1 MSAWRCTFER
11 RDLQHT
17 RRSAHVIMMR
27 ADAGSLLRDLDGS
40 VLQGGYTR
48 TAKGE
53 NETTRRM
60 IQVARSGGPGGSGS
74 RRSRC
79 ECVRRDGTGY
89 SVDCAS
95 SWAVVLP
102 TYEPSAPFTTGQE
115 ADTTGRCGST
125 LKSTKSTHP
134 THSTPRPT
142 HLNQTGPAGDR
153 APRPPRHVTRART
166 VGTTR
171 RHNTRK
177 TRADSHKCT
186 CRSLWDEV

>member
-1 MSAWRCTFER
+1 MLVPSSAIWMGQFCKEVKPGQQRE
-11 RDLQHT
+11 D
-17 RRSAHVIMMR
+17 
-27 ADAGSLLRDLDGS
+27 
-40 VLQGGYTR
+40 
-48 TAKGE
+48 E

-74 RRSRC
+74 RRIRC
-79 ECVRRDGTGY
+79 ECVRRNGTGY

-102 TYEPSAPFTTGQE
+102 TYEPSAPFTTGQRPH
-115 ADTTGRCGST
+115 ASHPDDPGACNPPP
-125 LKSTKSTHP
+125 KSTKSTHP
-134 THSTPRPT
+134 THSTPRPR
-142 HLNQTGPAGDR
+142 HPNQTGPAGDR

>member
-1 MSAWRCTFER
+1 MLGPSSAIWMGLFCKEVKPGQQRE
-11 RDLQHT
+11 D
-17 RRSAHVIMMR
+17 
-27 ADAGSLLRDLDGS
+27 
-40 VLQGGYTR
+40 
-48 TAKGE
+48 E
-53 NETTRRM
+53 NEMTQRM
-60 IQVARSGGPGGSGS
+60 HPSCTVGRAGRVGLSSQPT
-74 RRSRC
+74 C
-79 ECVRRDGTGY
+79 ECVRRNGTGYY

-102 TYEPSAPFTTGQE
+102 TYEPSAPFTTGQRPQPPHTR
-115 ADTTGRCGST
+115 DGGGDCNPPP
-125 LKSTKSTHP
+125 KSTKSTHP
-134 THSTPRPT
+134 PTHSTPRPR
-142 HLNQTGPAGDR
+142 HPNQTGPAGDR